1 LGRTLET
8 DSLEGVLSAVRD
20 GLSGVLVLRGEA
32 GVGKT
37 ALLDWAAG
45 QAGDMQVARVAGAEA
60 EMDMGFAG
68 LHQLLV
74 PFLGDLEGL
83 PAPQRQAL
91 GSAFGLVAGPPPDRF
106 LVGMAAL
113 TVLTDAAAARPVLCL
128 IDDAQWLN
136 RVSIEV
142 LGFVARRLYADRVG
156 MVFATRTRKEEERAV
171 VLAGLSELTV
181 GGLSEEAA
189 HELLATS
196 AGAQVDRQVSWR
208 IAADTAG
215 NPLALVELAA
225 ELTAAEL
232 SGAEPLDWPLRFGG
246 RLEELYRSQVR
257 TLPGD
262 TQTLLLLAAA
272 DPTGEPALIWNAAR
286 NLGIDPE
293 AGEAAGVERLVSWEP
308 RVRFRHPLI
317 RSAAYYAAL
326 AAARR
331 GAHQALAAATDP
343 EVDPDRRAWHL
354 AEAATGPDEQV
365 AAELERSADRA
376 RGRGGWGSGAAFLER
391 AAALTADEAHRAR
404 RMLAA
409 AENRLAAG
417 EAPATRALLG
427 LATPR
432 LADGLDRARARRLEG
447 LSLYAAG
454 QMPEAT
460 SVLLDAARMLQPSE
474 TRLARDTLLDAF
486 VAAQFSGQAWMTEF
500 LRAVRSVPKVA
511 DSQATLTDLLLDGF
525 AAVGERR
532 YADGAPL
539 LRRAIAPLAAGQPI
553 PDDALPHL
561 MAVGQAAGLLYDDSA
576 RYQMEKRWVAE
587 LRDRGA
593 IAALLTALG
602 IQLSV
607 QVQEGRFADAATTL
621 AEGRALSEATGYRAI
636 LSPYAWQELWTLARQ
651 GREADTR
658 TLAAQLL
665 REFAGRGRYEVLR
678 VQGALAT
685 LELGLGNYT
694 AGLRHALEALPR
706 ENVLG
711 FAAFADVVEAGTRCG
726 ERETATTALAAFT
739 PWALA
744 SGTDLALGLLARSR
758 ALLADDDH
766 AEAEYRLAIDHLQ
779 RCRLVPELAR
789 AHQVYGE
796 WLRRQ
801 RRRRDARDQLRRA
814 FVMFDEMGMMAF
826 AGRARAEL
834 RATGERTQPRSPG
847 TPEVLTAQEAQIARL
862 AAERLSNREIAG
874 RLFISASTVEYHLHK
889 VFRKLG
895 VTSRVQLAQTF
906 PDHEQIPTWRDL
918 RSACPAR
925 GYPRGPATAS
935 TRHLCDHRRR

>member
-1 LGRTLET
+1 MPARAEEGRGISALLGRAVET
-8 DSLEGVLSAVRD
+8 GALEGVLAAVRD

-37 ALLDWAAG
+37 SLLDWAAE
-45 QAGDMQVARVAGAEA
+45 QADDMQVARVAGAEA

-74 PFLGDLEGL
+74 PFLGGLEGL

-156 MVFATRTRKEEERAV
+156 MVFATRTRQEEDRAAV
-171 VLAGLSELTV
+171 VLAGLQELTV
-181 GGLSEEAA
+181 GGLGEEAA
-189 HELLATS
+189 QELLAAS
-196 AGAQVDRQVSWR
+196 ARAQVDRQVSFR

-257 TLPGD
+257 ALPGS

-272 DPTGEPALIWNAAR
+272 DPTGKPALIWNAAR

-293 AGEAAGVERLVSWEP
+293 AGEAAGAERLVSWEP

-317 RSAAYYAAL
+317 RSAVYYAAS

-331 GAHQALAAATDP
+331 GAHQALAAVTDP

-354 AEAATGPDEQV
+354 AEAAAGPDEQV

-391 AAALTADEAHRAR
+391 AAALTPDEGHQAR

-417 EAPATRALLG
+417 EAPAARALLS
-427 LATPR
+427 LAAPR
-432 LADGLDRARARRLEG
+432 LADAPARARARRLEG
-447 LSLYAAG
+447 QSLYAAG

-460 SVLLDAARMLQPSE
+460 SVLLDAARMFQPSE

-486 VAAQFSGQAWMTEF
+486 VAAQFSGGAWMAEF
-500 LRAVRSVPKVA
+500 LLAVRSAPKVA
-511 DSQATLTDLLLDGF
+511 DSRATLADLLLDGF

-532 YADGAPL
+532 YADGAAL
-539 LRRAIAPLAAGQPI
+539 LRQAIVPLAAGQPI
-553 PDDALPHL
+553 PDEALPHL

-587 LRDRGA
+587 LRGRGA
-593 IAALLTALG
+593 MAALLTAVG

-607 QVQEGRFADAATTL
+607 QVQEGRFADAEATL
-621 AEGRALSEATGYRAI
+621 AEGRALSDATGYRAI
-636 LSPYAWQELWTLARQ
+636 LGAYAWQELWALARQ

-658 TLAAQLL
+658 QLAARML
-665 REFAGRGRYEVLR
+665 REYAGPGKRYEVLR
-678 VQGALAT
+678 VHGALAT
-685 LELGLGNYT
+685 LELGLGDY
-694 AGLRHALEALPR
+694 AAAVHHALEALPR
-706 ENVLG
+706 ENILG

-726 ERETATTALAAFT
+726 ERDTAAAALEAFT

-766 AEAEYRLAIDHLQ
+766 AEAEYRLGVDHLQ

-814 FVMFDEMGMMAF
+814 FEMFDEMGMTAF

-834 RATGERTQPRSPG
+834 RATGERARPRSLG
-847 TPEVLTAQEAQIARL
+847 TEEVLTAQEAQIARL

-874 RLFISASTVEYHLHK
+874 QLFISARTVEYHLHK
-889 VFRKLG
+889 VFRKLD
-895 VTSRVQLAQTF
+895 VTSRVQLARTFADHKQT
-906 PDHEQIPTWRDL
+906 
-918 RSACPAR
+918 PAWQ
-925 GYPRGPATAS
+925 
-935 TRHLCDHRRR
+935 D

>member
-1 LGRTLET
+1 LLGRAVET
-8 DSLEGVLSAVRD
+8 GALEGVLAAVRD

-45 QAGDMQVARVAGAEA
+45 QAGEMQVARVAGAEA

-74 PFLGDLEGL
+74 PFLGGFEGL

-91 GSAFGLVAGPPPDRF
+91 GSAFGLVDGPPPDRF

-113 TVLTDAAAARPVLCL
+113 TVLTDAAAVRPVLCL

-136 RVSIEV
+136 QVSIEV

-156 MVFATRTRKEEERAV
+156 MVFTAREGEGRAV
-171 VLAGLSELTV
+171 VLAGLPELTV
-181 GGLSEEAA
+181 GGLVEEAA
-189 HELLATS
+189 QELLATS
-196 AGAQVDRQVSWR
+196 AGGQVDRQVSGR
-208 IAADTAG
+208 IVADTAG

-232 SGAEPLDWPLRFGG
+232 SGAEPLDWPLRFEG
-246 RLEELYRSQVR
+246 RLDELYRSRVR
-257 TLPGD
+257 ALPGG

-272 DPTGEPALIWNAAR
+272 DPTGEPALIWNAAG

-293 AGEAAGVERLVSWEP
+293 TGQAAGVERLVSWEP

-317 RSAAYYAAL
+317 RSAVYYAAP

-331 GAHQALAAATDP
+331 GAHQALAAVTDP
-343 EVDPDRRAWHL
+343 GVDPDRRAWHL
-354 AEAATGPDEQV
+354 AEAASGPDEQV

-391 AAALTADEAHRAR
+391 AAALTPDEDHQAR

-417 EAPATRALLG
+417 EAPAARALLS
-427 LATPR
+427 LAAPR
-432 LADGLDRARARRLEG
+432 LVDGQARARARRLEG
-447 LSLYAAG
+447 QSLYAAG

-460 SVLLDAARMLQPSE
+460 SVLLDAARMLQPLD

-486 VAAQFSGQAWMTEF
+486 VAAQFSGGAWMAEF
-500 LRAVRSVPKVA
+500 LQAVRSVPKVA
-511 DSQATLTDLLLDGF
+511 DSRASLADLLLDGF

-532 YADGAPL
+532 YADGAAL
-539 LRRAIAPLAAGQPI
+539 LRRAIAPLAAGQSI

-587 LRDRGA
+587 LRGRGA

-607 QVQEGRFADAATTL
+607 QVQEGRFANAEATL

-636 LSPYAWQELWTLARQ
+636 LGAYTWQELWALARQ

-658 TLAAQLL
+658 QLAARML
-665 REFAGRGRYEVLR
+665 REYAGVGKRYEILR
-678 VQGALAT
+678 VHGALAT
-685 LELGLGNYT
+685 LELGLGDYT
-694 AGLRHALEALPR
+694 AAVHHALEALPR
-706 ENVLG
+706 ENILG

-726 ERETATTALAAFT
+726 ERDTATAALEAFT

-758 ALLADDDH
+758 ALLADADH

-789 AHQVYGE
+789 AHQVFGE

-814 FVMFDEMGMMAF
+814 FEMFDEMSMTAF

-834 RATGERTQPRSPG
+834 RATGERARPRSLG
-847 TPEVLTAQEAQIARL
+847 TEEVLTAQEAQVARL
-862 AAERLSNREIAG
+862 VAERLSNREIASQ
-874 RLFISASTVEYHLHK
+874 LFISARTVEYHLHK

-895 VTSRVQLAQTF
+895 VTSRVQLARTFADHKQT
-906 PDHEQIPTWRDL
+906 
-918 RSACPAR
+918 PAWQ
-925 GYPRGPATAS
+925 
-935 TRHLCDHRRR
+935 D

>member
-1 LGRTLET
+1 MPAWAEEGRGISALLGRAVET
-8 DSLEGVLSAVRD
+8 GALEGVLAAVRD

-37 ALLDWAAG
+37 SLLDWAAG

-68 LHQLLV
+68 LHQLLI
-74 PFLGDLEGL
+74 PFLGGLERL

-113 TVLTDAAAARPVLCL
+113 TVLTDAAAAQPVLCL

-156 MVFATRTRKEEERAV
+156 MVFATRTRQEEDRAV
-171 VLAGLSELTV
+171 VLAGLQELTV
-181 GGLSEEAA
+181 GGLAEEAA
-189 HELLATS
+189 QELLAAS
-196 AGAQVDRQVSWR
+196 AGARVDRQVSFR

-257 TLPGD
+257 ALPGG

-293 AGEAAGVERLVSWEP
+293 AGEGAGVERLVSWEP

-317 RSAAYYAAL
+317 RSAVYYAAP

-331 GAHQALAAATDP
+331 GAHQALAEVTVP

-354 AEAATGPDEQV
+354 AEAAAGPDEQV

-376 RGRGGWGSGAAFLER
+376 RGRGGWGSGADFLER
-391 AAALTADEAHRAR
+391 AAALTPDEGHQAR

-417 EAPATRALLG
+417 EAPAARALLS
-427 LATPR
+427 LAAPR
-432 LADGLDRARARRLEG
+432 LADAPARARARRLEG
-447 LSLYAAG
+447 QSLYAAG

-460 SVLLDAARMLQPSE
+460 SVLLDAARMFQPSA

-486 VAAQFSGQAWMTEF
+486 VAAQFSGGAWMAEF
-500 LRAVRSVPKVA
+500 LRAVRSAPKVA
-511 DSQATLTDLLLDGF
+511 AARVTLADLLLDGF

-532 YADGAPL
+532 YADGAAL
-539 LRRAIAPLAAGQPI
+539 LRQAIVPLAAGQPI

-576 RYQMEKRWVAE
+576 RYQIEKRWVAE
-587 LRDRGA
+587 LRGRGA
-593 IAALLTALG
+593 IAALLTAIG

-607 QVQEGRFADAATTL
+607 QVQEGRFADAEATL

-636 LSPYAWQELWTLARQ
+636 LGAYTWQELWALARQ

-658 TLAAQLL
+658 QLAGRML
-665 REFAGRGRYEVLR
+665 REYAGPGKRYEVLR
-678 VQGALAT
+678 VHGALAT
-685 LELGLGNYT
+685 LELGLGDY
-694 AGLRHALEALPR
+694 AAAVHHALEALPR
-706 ENVLG
+706 ENILG

-726 ERETATTALAAFT
+726 ERDTAAAALEAFT

-766 AEAEYRLAIDHLQ
+766 AEPEYRLAIDHLQ

-789 AHQVYGE
+789 AHQVCGE

-814 FVMFDEMGMMAF
+814 FEMFDEMGMTAF

-834 RATGERTQPRSPG
+834 RATGERARPRNLG
-847 TPEVLTAQEAQIARL
+847 TEEVLTAQEAQIARL

-874 RLFISASTVEYHLHK
+874 QLFISARTVEYHLHK
-889 VFRKLG
+889 VFRKLD
-895 VTSRVQLAQTF
+895 VTSRVQLARTFADHKQT
-906 PDHEQIPTWRDL
+906 
-918 RSACPAR
+918 PAWQ
-925 GYPRGPATAS
+925 
-935 TRHLCDHRRR
+935 D

>member
-1 LGRTLET
+1 LLDRTAET
-8 DSLEGVLSAVRD
+8 GALEGVQAAVRD

-37 ALLDWAAG
+37 ALLDWAAE

-74 PFLGDLEGL
+74 PFMAGLEGL
-83 PAPQRQAL
+83 PAPQQQAL
-91 GSAFGLVAGPPPDRF
+91 KSAFGLVAGPPPDRF
-106 LVGMAAL
+106 LVGLAAL

-128 IDDAQWLN
+128 IDDVQWLD

-156 MVFATRTRKEEERAV
+156 MVFAARQGEEQALI
-171 VLAGLSELTV
+171 LAGLPELTV
-181 GGLSEEAA
+181 GGLAEEAA
-189 HELLATS
+189 RELLARS
-196 AGAQVDRQVSWR
+196 AGTEVDRQVGWR
-208 IAADTAG
+208 IVADTAG

-232 SGAEPLDWPLRFGG
+232 SGTEPLDWPLRFRG
-246 RLEELYRSQVR
+246 RLEELYRSR
-257 TLPGD
+257 MRALPGG
-262 TQTLLLLAAA
+262 TQTLMLLAAA

-286 NLGIDPE
+286 NLGVDPG
-293 AGEAAGVERLVSWEP
+293 AAEAAGAERLVSWEP

-317 RSAAYYAAL
+317 RSAAYYAFP
-326 AAARR
+326 AAERR
-331 GAHQALAAATDP
+331 GAHQALAMVTDP
-343 EVDPDRRAWHL
+343 EADPDRRAWHL
-354 AEAATGPDEQV
+354 AEAADGPDEQV

-391 AAALTADEAHRAR
+391 AAALTPDEEHRAR

-417 EAPATRALLG
+417 EAPAARALLG
-427 LATPR
+427 LAAPR
-432 LADGLDRARARRLEG
+432 LADVLARARARRLEG
-447 LSLYAAG
+447 QSLYAAG

-460 SVLLDAARMLQPSE
+460 SVLLDAARMVQPFE
-474 TRLARDTLLDAF
+474 TRLARDTLLDAWG
-486 VAAQFSGQAWMTEF
+486 AAQFSGQPGAGMAEF
-500 LRAVRSVPKVA
+500 LRAVRSVPEMADSGATVA
-511 DSQATLTDLLLDGF
+511 DPLLDGF

-532 YADGAPL
+532 YEAGAAL
-539 LRRAIAPLAAGQPI
+539 LRRAIKPLFAGQSMA
-553 PDDALPHL
+553 DDALPHL
-561 MAVGQAAGLLYDDSA
+561 MAMAMAAGMLYDDSA
-576 RYQMEKRWVAE
+576 RYQMERRWVGE

-593 IAALLTALG
+593 IAALLPALG
-602 IQLSV
+602 IQMSN
-607 QVQEGRFADAATTL
+607 QIEEGRFADAETTL
-621 AEGRALSEATGYRAI
+621 AEARSLSEATGYRAY
-636 LSPYAWQELWTLARQ
+636 LRAYARAELWALALR
-651 GREADTR
+651 GRESDAR
-658 TLAAQLL
+658 PLAARLL
-665 REFAGRGRYEVLR
+665 REFAERGNRYEVLR
-678 VQGALAT
+678 VQGAMAM

-694 AGLRHALEALPR
+694 DALRSALDALPGQ
-706 ENVLG
+706 NVLG
-711 FAAFADVVEAGTRCG
+711 FRQVAEVVEAGTRC
-726 ERETATTALAAFT
+726 EEHESAAAALKAFT

-758 ALLADDDH
+758 ALLAADSQ
-766 AEAEYRLAIDHLQ
+766 AEAEYRLAIDHLR

-814 FVMFDEMGMMAF
+814 FELFDKMGLTAF
-826 AGRARAEL
+826 AGRARTEL
-834 RATGERTQPRSPG
+834 RATGEQARASTPG
-847 TPEVLTAQEAQIARL
+847 GLGAPGVRTAQEAQIARL

-874 RLFISASTVEYHLHK
+874 RLFISASTVEYHLRK

-895 VTSRVQLAQTF
+895 VTSRVQLARAF
-906 PDHEQIPTWRDL
+906 SEHEQTPAWRD
-918 RSACPAR
+918 
-925 GYPRGPATAS
+925 
-935 TRHLCDHRRR
+935 

>member
-1 LGRTLET
+1 LLDRAVET
-8 DSLEGVLSAVRD
+8 DALAGVLAAVRD

-74 PFLGDLEGL
+74 PFLGGLEGL

-106 LVGMAAL
+106 LVGLAAL
-113 TVLTDAAAARPVLCL
+113 TLLTDAAAARPVLCL

-142 LGFVARRLYADRVG
+142 LGFVARRLYADGVG
-156 MVFATRTRKEEERAV
+156 MVFAAREMEEQAL
-171 VLAGLSELTV
+171 VLAGLPELTV
-181 GGLSEEAA
+181 GGLGEEAA

-225 ELTAAEL
+225 ELTTAEL

-246 RLEELYRSQVR
+246 RLEELYESRVR
-257 TLPGD
+257 ALPGS

-286 NLGIDPE
+286 NLGVDPE

-331 GAHQALAAATDP
+331 GAHQALAAVTDP

-354 AEAATGPDEQV
+354 AEAAAGPDEQV

-391 AAALTADEAHRAR
+391 AAALTPDEDHRAR

-417 EAPATRALLG
+417 EAPAARALLG
-427 LATPR
+427 LVAPR
-432 LADGLDRARARRLEG
+432 PADVLSRARARRLEG

-474 TRLARDTLLDAF
+474 TRLARDTLLGAF
-486 VAAQFSGQAWMTEF
+486 TAAQFSGQPGAGMAEF
-500 LRAVRSVPKVA
+500 LRTVQLVPKVA
-511 DSQATLTDLLLDGF
+511 DSRATVVDLLLDGF

-532 YADGAPL
+532 YAAGAAL
-539 LRRAIAPLAAGQPI
+539 LRRAIEPLATGQPI
-553 PDDALPHL
+553 PDDALPHI
-561 MAVGQAAGLLYDDSA
+561 MAVVQAAGLLYDDLA

-593 IAALLTALG
+593 IAALVTALG
-602 IQLSV
+602 TQLSV
-607 QVQEGRFADAATTL
+607 QVQEGRFADAEATL

-636 LSPYAWQELWTLARQ
+636 LGPFAWQELWALARQ
-651 GREADTR
+651 GREADAR
-658 TLAAQLL
+658 PLAARLL
-665 REFAGRGRYEVLR
+665 REFAGRDRYEVLR
-678 VQGALAT
+678 VQGALAM
-685 LELGLGNYT
+685 LELGLGNY
-694 AGLRHALEALPR
+694 AAALRHTLEALPR
-706 ENVLG
+706 QNVLA
-711 FAAFADVVEAGTRCG
+711 FAPFADVVEAGTRCG
-726 ERETATTALAAFT
+726 ERETATAALEAFT

-744 SGTDLALGLLARSR
+744 SETDLALGLLARSR
-758 ALLADDDH
+758 GLLADDDH

-801 RRRRDARDQLRRA
+801 RRRRDARDQLRYA
-814 FVMFDEMGMMAF
+814 FEMFDEMGMTAF

-834 RATGERTQPRSPG
+834 RATGERARPRSLG

-874 RLFISASTVEYHLHK
+874 QLFISDRTVEYHLHK

-895 VTSRVQLAQTF
+895 VTSRIQLARTFSDHKQT
-906 PDHEQIPTWRDL
+906 PAWRD
-918 RSACPAR
+918 
-925 GYPRGPATAS
+925 
-935 TRHLCDHRRR
+935 

>member
-1 LGRTLET
+1 
-8 DSLEGVLSAVRD
+8 V
-20 GLSGVLVLRGEA
+20 
-32 GVGKT
+32 
-37 ALLDWAAG
+37 
-45 QAGDMQVARVAGAEA
+45 
-60 EMDMGFAG
+60 
-68 LHQLLV
+68 
-74 PFLGDLEGL
+74 
-83 PAPQRQAL
+83 
-91 GSAFGLVAGPPPDRF
+91 
-106 LVGMAAL
+106 
-113 TVLTDAAAARPVLCL
+113 
-128 IDDAQWLN
+128 
-136 RVSIEV
+136 
-142 LGFVARRLYADRVG
+142 
-156 MVFATRTRKEEERAV
+156 
-171 VLAGLSELTV
+171 
-181 GGLSEEAA
+181 
-189 HELLATS
+189 
-196 AGAQVDRQVSWR
+196 
-208 IAADTAG
+208 ADTAG

-232 SGAEPLDWPLRFGG
+232 SGAEPLDWPLRFEG
-246 RLEELYRSQVR
+246 RLDELYRSRVR
-257 TLPGD
+257 ALPGG

-272 DPTGEPALIWNAAR
+272 DPTGEPALIWNAAG

-293 AGEAAGVERLVSWEP
+293 TGQAAGVERLVSWEP

-317 RSAAYYAAL
+317 RSAVYYAAP

-331 GAHQALAAATDP
+331 GAHQALAAVTDP
-343 EVDPDRRAWHL
+343 GVDPDRRAWHL
-354 AEAATGPDEQV
+354 AEAASGPDEQV
-365 AAELERSADRA
+365 AAELERSANRA

-391 AAALTADEAHRAR
+391 AAALTPDEDHQAR

-417 EAPATRALLG
+417 EAPAARALLSLAAPRLVDG
-427 LATPR
+427 LA
-432 LADGLDRARARRLEG
+432 RARARRLEG
-447 LSLYAAG
+447 QSLYAAG

-460 SVLLDAARMLQPSE
+460 SVLLDAARMLQPLD

-486 VAAQFSGQAWMTEF
+486 VAAQFSGGAWMAEF
-500 LRAVRSVPKVA
+500 LQAVRSVPKVA
-511 DSQATLTDLLLDGF
+511 DSQASLADLLLDGF

-532 YADGAPL
+532 YADGAAL
-539 LRRAIAPLAAGQPI
+539 LRRAIAPLAAGQSI

-587 LRDRGA
+587 LRGRGA

-607 QVQEGRFADAATTL
+607 QVQEGRFASAEATL

-636 LSPYAWQELWTLARQ
+636 LGAYTWQELWALARQ

-658 TLAAQLL
+658 QLAARML
-665 REFAGRGRYEVLR
+665 REYAGAGKRYEVLR
-678 VQGALAT
+678 VHGALAT
-685 LELGLGNYT
+685 LELGLGDYT
-694 AGLRHALEALPR
+694 AAVHHALEALPR
-706 ENVLG
+706 ENILG

-726 ERETATTALAAFT
+726 ERDTATAALEAFT

-758 ALLADDDH
+758 ALHAGDDH

-789 AHQVYGE
+789 AHQVFGE

-814 FVMFDEMGMMAF
+814 FEMFDEMGMTAF

-834 RATGERTQPRSPG
+834 RATGERARPRSLG
-847 TPEVLTAQEAQIARL
+847 TPEVLTAQEAQVARL
-862 AAERLSNREIAG
+862 VAERLSNREIASQ
-874 RLFISASTVEYHLHK
+874 LFISARTVEYHLHK

-895 VTSRVQLAQTF
+895 VTSRVQLARTFADHKQT
-906 PDHEQIPTWRDL
+906 
-918 RSACPAR
+918 PAWQ
-925 GYPRGPATAS
+925 
-935 TRHLCDHRRR
+935 D

>member
-1 LGRTLET
+1 LLGRAVET
-8 DSLEGVLSAVRD
+8 GALEGVLAAVRD

-37 ALLDWAAG
+37 SLLDWAAG
-45 QAGDMQVARVAGAEA
+45 QADDMQVARVAGAEA

-68 LHQLLV
+68 LHQLLI
-74 PFLGDLEGL
+74 PFLGGLKGL

-156 MVFATRTRKEEERAV
+156 MVFATRTRQEEDRAV
-171 VLAGLSELTV
+171 VLAGLQELTV
-181 GGLSEEAA
+181 GGLAEEAA
-189 HELLATS
+189 QELLAAS
-196 AGAQVDRQVSWR
+196 AGAQVDRQVSFR

-257 TLPGD
+257 ALPGS

-293 AGEAAGVERLVSWEP
+293 AGEGAGVERLVSWEP

-317 RSAAYYAAL
+317 RSAVYYAAP

-331 GAHQALAAATDP
+331 GAHQALAEVTDP

-354 AEAATGPDEQV
+354 AEAAAGPDEQV
-365 AAELERSADRA
+365 AAELERSAARA
-376 RGRGGWGSGAAFLER
+376 RGRGGWGSGADFLER
-391 AAALTADEAHRAR
+391 AAALTPDEGHQAR

-417 EAPATRALLG
+417 EAPAARALLS
-427 LATPR
+427 LAAPR
-432 LADGLDRARARRLEG
+432 LAGAPARARARRLEG
-447 LSLYAAG
+447 QSLYAAG

-460 SVLLDAARMLQPSE
+460 SVLLDAARMFQASE

-486 VAAQFSGQAWMTEF
+486 VAAQFSGGAWMAEF
-500 LRAVRSVPKVA
+500 LRAVRSAPKVA
-511 DSQATLTDLLLDGF
+511 DSRASLADLLLDGF

-532 YADGAPL
+532 YADGAAL
-539 LRRAIAPLAAGQPI
+539 LRQAIVPLAAGQPI

-587 LRDRGA
+587 LRGRGA
-593 IAALLTALG
+593 MAALLTAIG

-607 QVQEGRFADAATTL
+607 QVQEGRFADAEATL

-636 LSPYAWQELWTLARQ
+636 LGAYAWQELWALARQ

-658 TLAAQLL
+658 QLAARML
-665 REFAGRGRYEVLR
+665 REYAGPGKRYEVLR
-678 VQGALAT
+678 VHGALAT
-685 LELGLGNYT
+685 LELGLGDY
-694 AGLRHALEALPR
+694 AAAVHHALEALPR
-706 ENVLG
+706 ENILG

-726 ERETATTALAAFT
+726 ERDTAAAALEALT
-739 PWALA
+739 PWAQA

-789 AHQVYGE
+789 AHQVCGE

-801 RRRRDARDQLRRA
+801 RRRRDARDQLRHA
-814 FVMFDEMGMMAF
+814 FEMFDEMGMTAF

-834 RATGERTQPRSPG
+834 RATGERARPRSLG
-847 TPEVLTAQEAQIARL
+847 TEEVLTAQEAQIARL

-874 RLFISASTVEYHLHK
+874 QLFISARTVEYHLHK
-889 VFRKLG
+889 VFRKLD
-895 VTSRVQLAQTF
+895 VTSRVQLARTFADHKQT
-906 PDHEQIPTWRDL
+906 
-918 RSACPAR
+918 PAWQE
-925 GYPRGPATAS
+925 
-935 TRHLCDHRRR
+935 